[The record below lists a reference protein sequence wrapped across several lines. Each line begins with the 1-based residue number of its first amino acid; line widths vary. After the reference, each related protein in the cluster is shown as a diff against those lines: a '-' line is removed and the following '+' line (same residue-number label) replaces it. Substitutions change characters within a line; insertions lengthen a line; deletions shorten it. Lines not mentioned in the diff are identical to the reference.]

1 MSLTA
6 VLFSGH
12 FLMSLV
18 IYAMAIVAVELL
30 VNKLHAA
37 VSDVDVTAWMVE
49 QAALPLA
56 RAAALALFLFTA
68 YPILFGIDTAPP
80 LGSILFFKEGRF
92 SALVNLAFILSLLL
106 PLLPL
111 IGKQRAVILPLQG
124 IAIAALLFHW
134 TASSLGISH
143 SYWPGGFN
151 LVLIILLISIAAPV
165 AHRITHRIGR
175 GANQWTERAGFEELA
190 FEGLLLFFQAPAIL
204 VYTLSLGTQLK
215 I

>member
-6 VLFSGH
+6 VLFSSH
-12 FLMSLV
+12 FLMALV
-18 IYAMAIVAVELL
+18 VYALAIIAVELL
-30 VNKLHAA
+30 VNKLHTV
-37 VSDVDVTAWMVE
+37 VSDVDVTAWMIE
-49 QAALPLA
+49 QVVLPLA
-56 RAAALALFLFTA
+56 RAAALALFLFAA
-68 YPILFGIDTAPP
+68 YPVLFGIETAPA

-134 TASSLGISH
+134 TASALGISH
-143 SYWPGGFN
+143 GYWPGGFN
-151 LVLIILLISIAAPV
+151 LLLIILLIGIAAPL
-165 AHRITHRIGR
+165 AHRITHWFGR
-175 GANQWTERAGFEELA
+175 GANQWTERTGFEVLA

-204 VYTLSLGTQLK
+204 IYTLSLGAQLK